1 MENNSKVH
9 IPVIIA
15 GMLMIGNN
23 IAAQQLNTDFKKDFK
38 NEKTDS
44 ELKLNEDAIKL
55 IKFDFMPEM
64 NNDATKPL
72 EAPLKKPWMEFKAD
86 LAVPKSLTD
95 TTKVRKPKGY
105 IHSND
110 DKLVIL
116 VCAIYLPISFSEK
129 RSVVHSNGTILKN
142 CECFSS

>member
-15 GMLMIGNN
+15 GMLMISNN

-38 NEKTDS
+38 NDKTDS

-86 LAVPKSLTD
+86 LATVDGVQGRSGSAQEPYRHHEGEKAKRIYKDASLL
-95 TTKVRKPKGY
+95 
-105 IHSND
+105 HM
-110 DKLVIL
+110 DKI
-116 VCAIYLPISFSEK
+116 
-129 RSVVHSNGTILKN
+129 R
-142 CECFSS
+142 